1 MISCV
6 VSTPREMIYKITAI
20 WLTYRYIHLLR
31 EVYADGIYLV
41 IYSNQFIQVEKY
53 IENIFKFLCVKDI
66 FSKNIEIDIIAILL
80 SNGNGY
86 HLF

>member
-53 IENIFKFLCVKDI
+53 IENSFKLIHVSRILCNIFLHHI
-66 FSKNIEIDIIAILL
+66 ISKYI
-80 SNGNGY
+80 S
-86 HLF
+86 

>member
-53 IENIFKFLCVKDI
+53 IENIFEFLCVRDI
-66 FSKNIEIDIIAILL
+66 FIRRI
-80 SNGNGY
+80 
-86 HLF
+86 

>member
-53 IENIFKFLCVKDI
+53 IENIFEFLCVKDI
-66 FSKNIEIDIIAILL
+66 FSKYFISSFLRHYKIWMNKSTL
-80 SNGNGY
+80 
-86 HLF
+86 